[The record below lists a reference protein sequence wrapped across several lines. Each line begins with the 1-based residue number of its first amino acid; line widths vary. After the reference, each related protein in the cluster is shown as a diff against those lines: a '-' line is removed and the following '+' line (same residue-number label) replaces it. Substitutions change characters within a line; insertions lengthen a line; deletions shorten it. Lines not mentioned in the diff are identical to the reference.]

1 MIKTRTLHARFDGKV
16 LKPEEPVNL
25 KQDVRYLITVE
36 SEEPT
41 GKQSLWDVLDEF
53 TGKVEGPKDW
63 SEEHDHYLYGVS
75 KRQKL
80 E

>member
-36 SEEPT
+36 SEEAT

-63 SEEHDHYLYGVS
+63 SEEHDHYLYGVP
-75 KRQKL
+75 KKA